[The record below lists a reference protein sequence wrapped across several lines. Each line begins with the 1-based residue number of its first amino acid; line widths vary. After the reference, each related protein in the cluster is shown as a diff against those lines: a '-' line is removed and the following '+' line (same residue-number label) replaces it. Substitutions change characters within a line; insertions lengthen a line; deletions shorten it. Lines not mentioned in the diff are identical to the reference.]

1 MDLVSKK
8 SIIPKKIETEPINYG
23 PKVMDCD
30 ILSVVAT
37 FVPLKPWIC
46 KYTRTATFY
55 RALFRHHVYHLKEGN
70 ALLKR
75 ASHASWWPRHL
86 LSDEEMSEIACSI
99 HGLLLAHAPAKTER
113 VVSCA
118 LQQNGMVISQ
128 CPGLNIMIT
137 TTHAIHACRS
147 NRHAYAHLP
156 LDLRDHMGVAYETLR
171 STIRAG
177 RKFCDI
183 LEHAS
188 PRLRDTEDL
197 VVAVAT
203 RYPHEIQHAS
213 HRLRDSVHIMT
224 RVISVD
230 PCSIQY
236 GSTAIRCNMELALM
250 AIRLNTMALK
260 GIHPDLRRSREIR
273 QSLRLF
279 CGRRGKRISKKR
291 KAAFFI

>member
-1 MDLVSKK
+1 
-8 SIIPKKIETEPINYG
+8 
-23 PKVMDCD
+23 MDCD

-55 RALFRHHVYHLKEGN
+55 RALFRHHVYHLKGN
-70 ALLKR
+70 NSFLKR

-86 LSDEEMSEIACSI
+86 LSDEDMSEIACSI
-99 HGLLLAHAPAKTER
+99 HGLLLVHAPAKTER

-118 LQQNGMVISQ
+118 LQQNGMVIAQ
-128 CPGLNIMIT
+128 CPDLNIMIT

-147 NRHAYAHLP
+147 DRHAYAHLP
-156 LDLRDHMGVAYETLR
+156 LDLRDHMGIAYETLR
-171 STIRAG
+171 STILAG
-177 RKFCDI
+177 RNFCDI
-183 LEHAS
+183 LKHAS

-203 RYPHEIQHAS
+203 RYPHELLHAS
-213 HRLRDSVHIMT
+213 YRLRNSVHLME
-224 RVISVD
+224 RVISVK

-236 GSTAIRCNMELALM
+236 GSTAIRRNMELALM
-250 AIRLNTMALK
+250 AIRSNAMAIK

-273 QSLRLF
+273 QALRLF
-279 CGRRGKRISKKR
+279 CGPRTSKKR
-291 KAAFFI
+291 KAALLPTTTL

>member
-1 MDLVSKK
+1 
-8 SIIPKKIETEPINYG
+8 
-23 PKVMDCD
+23 MDCD

-37 FVPLKPWIC
+37 FVPLKPWLC

-55 RALFRHHVYHLKEGN
+55 RALFRHHVYHLKGNN

-75 ASHASWWPRHL
+75 ASSRASWWPRHL
-86 LSDEEMSEIACSI
+86 LSDEDMSEIACSI
-99 HGLLLAHAPAKTER
+99 NGLLLEHAPAKTER

-118 LQQNGMVISQ
+118 LQQNGMVIARF
-128 CPGLNIMIT
+128 PDLNIAIT
-137 TTHAIHACRS
+137 ATHAIHACRS
-147 NRHAYAHLP
+147 DRHAYAHLP
-156 LDLRDHMGVAYETLR
+156 VAFRDHMGIAYETLR

-213 HRLRDSVHIMT
+213 YRLRNSVHVME
-224 RVISVD
+224 RVITVK

-236 GSTAIRCNMELALM
+236 GSTAIRRNMELALM
-250 AIRLNTMALK
+250 AIRSNAMALK

-273 QSLRLF
+273 QALRLF
-279 CGRRGKRISKKR
+279 CGPRTSKKR
-291 KAAFFI
+291 KAAFLYNPT

>member
-1 MDLVSKK
+1 
-8 SIIPKKIETEPINYG
+8 
-23 PKVMDCD
+23 MDCD
-30 ILSVVAT
+30 IFSVVAA
-37 FVPLKPWIC
+37 FVPLKPWLC

-55 RALFRHHVYHLKEGN
+55 RALFRHHVYHLKGD
-70 ALLKR
+70 AFLKR
-75 ASHASWWPRHL
+75 ASHASWWPRHI
-86 LSDEEMSEIACSI
+86 LSDEDMSEIACSI
-99 HGLLLAHAPAKTER
+99 HGLLLEHAPAKTER

-118 LQQNGMVISQ
+118 LQQNGMVIAR
-128 CPGLNIMIT
+128 CPDLNIAIT

-147 NRHAYAHLP
+147 DRHAYAHLP
-156 LDLRDHMGVAYETLR
+156 VAFRDHMGIAYETLR

-188 PRLRDTEDL
+188 PRLRDTEAF

-250 AIRLNTMALK
+250 AIRLDTMALK
-260 GIHPDLRRSREIR
+260 GIHPGLRRSREIR
-273 QSLRLF
+273 LSLRLF
-279 CGRRGKRISKKR
+279 CGHRGERISKKR
-291 KAAFFI
+291 KAASVEYNVPAQKKKGISAT